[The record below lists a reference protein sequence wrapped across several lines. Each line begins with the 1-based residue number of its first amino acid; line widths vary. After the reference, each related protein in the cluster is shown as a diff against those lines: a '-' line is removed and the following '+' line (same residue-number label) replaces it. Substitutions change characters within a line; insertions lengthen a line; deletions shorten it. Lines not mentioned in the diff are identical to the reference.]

1 MIRLVTAAVL
11 VVTAA
16 TVVARLPIV
25 LDGADVAAWWTATV
39 MLVVAGC
46 LIADVLMTRRRIQ

>member
-1 MIRLVTAAVL
+1 MIRLITAAVL

-25 LDGADVAAWWTATV
+25 LDGADVAAWWVSTV
-39 MLVVAGC
+39 LLVVAGC
-46 LIADVLMTRRRIQ
+46 LIADVLMTRRGVQ